1 MHFPNF
7 VVRSISSSLVH
18 SFTPTMLLP
27 PTSFIA
33 ILPFACM
40 RLKSSKLFFLILPSA
55 VAKTRK
61 SLSSFIFI
69 SGKTRMLE
77 SLSFSLRF
85 NRFTIALP
93 FAGIF
98 LAVFTLPMLLF
109 GLWLIDKFSLGDIS
123 SYFLL
128 VFFLLLSI
136 PLGVPFALF
145 GASAILYFWNK
156 EKYLENLSN
165 QQNTKLNK
173 WLYKK
178 LTK

>member
-1 MHFPNF
+1 MENF
-7 VVRSISSSLVH
+7 FAIIFFIVVFYSLFYFVLWARGD
-18 SFTPTMLLP
+18 FTHKE
-27 PTSFIA
+27 I
-33 ILPFACM
+33 IEG
-40 RLKSSKLFFLILPSA
+40 LI
-55 VAKTRK
+55 KY
-61 SLSSFIFI
+61 
-69 SGKTRMLE
+69 
-77 SLSFSLRF
+77 
-85 NRFTIALP
+85 TIALP